1 MSIMGLGA
9 HMIIAALV
17 CFIAGTVLGMRFRI
31 AILLPVMFVI
41 AAAILPFGILTGQK
55 FSFIISLEFVAV
67 TALQLGY
74 LSAALVAARAARKK
88 YAPHGVTA
96 HHSR

>member
-1 MSIMGLGA
+1 
-9 HMIIAALV
+9 MIVAALV
-17 CFIAGTVLGMRFRI
+17 CFIAGTLLGMRFKV
-31 AILLPVMFVI
+31 AILLPVTFVI

-55 FSFIISLEFVAV
+55 FLFIIALELV
-67 TALQLGY
+67 TLIALQLGY
-74 LSAALVAARAARKK
+74 LSTALIAARAARKN

>member
-1 MSIMGLGA
+1 
-9 HMIIAALV
+9 MIVAALV
-17 CFIAGTVLGMRFRI
+17 CFIAGTLLGMRFKV

-55 FSFIISLEFVAV
+55 FSFIISLELVTL

-74 LSAALVAARAARKK
+74 LSTALLGARAA
-88 YAPHGVTA
+88 
-96 HHSR
+96 

>member
-1 MSIMGLGA
+1 
-9 HMIIAALV
+9 MITAALV
-17 CFIAGTVLGMRFRI
+17 CFIVGTLLGMRFKV
-31 AILLPVMFVI
+31 AILLPVMFVV
-41 AAAILPFGILTGQK
+41 AAAILPFGILTGQE
-55 FSFIISLEFVAV
+55 FSHIILLEFTML

-74 LSAALVAARAARKK
+74 LSTALIAARAARKS

>member
-1 MSIMGLGA
+1 
-9 HMIIAALV
+9 MIIAAFV
-17 CFIAGTVLGMRFRI
+17 CFIAGTLLGMRFKV
-31 AILLPVMFVI
+31 AILLPVMFVV

-55 FSFIISLEFVAV
+55 FLFIISLELITL

-74 LSAALVAARAARKK
+74 LSTALIAARSARKN

-96 HHSR
+96 HRPR